1 MGSMIVEVVGELFSN
16 SLAILTKI
24 TNSLLNI
31 VNFAIA
37 MFATW
42 KVGWKTAPHQSFE
55 FYQLHIDYKHLFLY
69 KLYDW
74 SPQYWH
80 IKQIYIRNYEFLKHV
95 YHFISRYPCKTLIYI
110 YIWAWCAWL
119 HTYSW
124 LQSPHP

>member
-1 MGSMIVEVVGELFSN
+1 MIVEVVGELFSN

-31 VNFAIA
+31 ANFAIV

-69 KLYDW
+69 KLYD
-74 SPQYWH
+74 
-80 IKQIYIRNYEFLKHV
+80 
-95 YHFISRYPCKTLIYI
+95 
-110 YIWAWCAWL
+110 
-119 HTYSW
+119 
-124 LQSPHP
+124 